1 MTLKPPEDEIGGLF
15 FYTGGLMETFVI
27 TLLYTLLA
35 LPVAIFGGALIGI
48 ALGALINLYRDH
60 FNDDDYYRF

>member
-1 MTLKPPEDEIGGLF
+1 VTLKPPEDEIGGLF

-35 LPVAIFGGALIGI
+35 LPVAILGGALIGI
-48 ALGALINLYRDH
+48 VLGTFINWYRDS
-60 FNDDDYYRF
+60 FGDDDYHRF

>member
-1 MTLKPPEDEIGGLF
+1 
-15 FYTGGLMETFVI
+15 METFVI

-35 LPVAIFGGALIGI
+35 LPVAIFGGALIGV
-48 ALGALINLYRDH
+48 ALGTLINIYRDH

>member
-1 MTLKPPEDEIGGLF
+1 
-15 FYTGGLMETFVI
+15 METFTI

-48 ALGALINLYRDH
+48 TLGTLINWYRDN
-60 FNDDDYYRF
+60 FNNDDHYRF